1 MCLIVNIQISKT
13 SISALFYALQP
24 IFSKP
29 EHSILMLSKSPT
41 LNMSLLEVNN
51 NIIWINIYHLDNI
64 YVINYNFQTMHFTF
78 LFFVNTFIG
87 LLLMYI

>member
-1 MCLIVNIQISKT
+1 
-13 SISALFYALQP
+13 
-24 IFSKP
+24 
-29 EHSILMLSKSPT
+29 
-41 LNMSLLEVNN
+41 MSLLEVNN